1 MPVEI
6 HKGDKVTWNWK
17 LESGDI
23 NSTVSFTNGEKKT
36 TQVYKGD
43 RISSHESSFEAPED
57 GTLSFFFDNSF
68 SWVSGKTVIGIIKIN
83 A

>member
-1 MPVEI
+1 MMPVEI

-36 TQVYKGD
+36 TQV
-43 RISSHESSFEAPED
+43 
-57 GTLSFFFDNSF
+57 N
-68 SWVSGKTVIGIIKIN
+68 VVIFL
-83 A
+83 